1 MILTFAF
8 MDTERVFICFGASAI
23 KACLKIK
30 LARIFGPCVHVD
42 APMRDSFKFK
52 IA

>member
-1 MILTFAF
+1 

-23 KACLKIK
+23 KARLNIK
-30 LARIFGPCVHVD
+30 LARIFGPCVHIH
-42 APMRDSFKFK
+42 APMRDSFKSK

>member
-1 MILTFAF
+1 

-23 KACLKIK
+23 KARLKIK
-30 LARIFGPCVHVD
+30 LARIFGPCAHIH
-42 APMRDSFKFK
+42 APMLDSFKFK